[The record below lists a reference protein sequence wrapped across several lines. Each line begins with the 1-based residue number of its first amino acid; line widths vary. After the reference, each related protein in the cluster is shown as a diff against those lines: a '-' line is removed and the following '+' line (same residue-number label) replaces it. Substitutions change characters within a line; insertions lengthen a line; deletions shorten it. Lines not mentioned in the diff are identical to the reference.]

1 MRPPALTNDERN
13 GLFMLAVFAAVL
25 APFFAAMWQIWAII
39 GDHRQL
45 TNREI
50 LWEHYS
56 R

>member
-1 MRPPALTNDERN
+1 MRAPALTNDERN

-25 APFFAAMWQIWAII
+25 APFFAAMWQIDL